1 MQLNEIIEEN
11 SIATISKR
19 TRLSVENI
27 EKLVNRDFSGMKRV
41 KALGFISIL
50 EREFH
55 IELDTLRSECL
66 EHFSSYPEEEFDAKL
81 VVTVPET
88 GESMG
93 GKTSKLLMLLILF
106 AIGYGAWYFFANKG
120 SLEDTNSTSSSTS
133 FIGAIVNQAQAW
145 LGNSSTL
152 DSNASPVPTEGVWA
166 QSDKEKNN
174 TVMIAEEDTPANEA
188 TEEKDNS
195 EMNDSATEEQIIRE
209 VKEAQQ
215 EILAQGR
222 EPNTT
227 DSMMADEGNSSM
239 VERAVEETDNAL
251 AVEVPSLVNETNAN
265 EIVSIEKKTIT
276 KTKEASKPKVEKET
290 QPVKKSTGKG
300 IVILHPLKKVWV
312 GYTDLTTMRRAAKVI
327 EEDIE
332 FDTSISRWILVAGHN
347 SINFMIKGKV
357 ITPKKREKNY
367 FLIENG
373 KVKDITK
380 ETFQKLNKST
390 VW

>member
-55 IELDTLRSECL
+55 IELDALRHECL

-81 VVTVPET
+81 VVTVPES
-88 GESMG
+88 GEPIG
-93 GKTSKLLMLLILF
+93 GRTSKLLILLILF
-106 AIGYGAWYFFANKG
+106 VIGYGAWYFFANKG
-120 SLEDTNSTSSSTS
+120 NFQDTNNTVGSTS

-152 DSNASPVPTEGVWA
+152 DNNATPVPSEGVWA
-166 QSDKEKNN
+166 KSDTEKNTTIPVIEENAEDNLEVQEKNN
-174 TVMIAEEDTPANEA
+174 DEL
-188 TEEKDNS
+188 
-195 EMNDSATEEQIIRE
+195 NDSATEEQIIRE
-209 VKEAQQ
+209 VKAEQK
-215 EILAQGR
+215 EILEQSR
-222 EPNTT
+222 EPNITT
-227 DSMMADEGNSSM
+227 TITRDEENTSDAEMALQGDD
-239 VERAVEETDNAL
+239 TL
-251 AVEVPSLVNETNAN
+251 AVEVPSMVDETNAD
-265 EIVSIEKKTIT
+265 EIVSIEKKRVTET
-276 KTKEASKPKVEKET
+276 VVPTTQKVEKET
-290 QPVKKSTGKG
+290 QPVKKSIGKG
-300 IVILHPLKKVWV
+300 MVILHPLKKVWV
-312 GYTDLTTMRRAAKVI
+312 GYTDLSTMKRAAKVI
-327 EEDIE
+327 EGDIE
-332 FDTSISRWILVAGHN
+332 FDTSVSRWILVAGHN
-347 SINFMIKGKV
+347 AINFMIKGKV
-357 ITPKKREKNY
+357 IAPKKREKNY
-367 FLIENG
+367 FLIEDG